1 MIKLILALVFVIAF
15 LIVSLILIP
24 IAYIIGLFSR
34 SARDAYSQA
43 VVAWGFRVVGFI
55 AGARVT
61 EKGREKLPKGEAAL
75 YVANH
80 RSYFDIILLDSRMPV
95 PTAII
100 AKKELKAVPML
111 NWWMVLKHCKFLDRS
126 DIKQNLKIVL
136 ECIEEAKNGQT
147 ILIFPEGT
155 RSKGDSELD
164 MLEFKEGSMKIAL
177 KSGIKVVPV
186 AIHGTRDILEKQ
198 FPLIKASDVTISYGD
213 PIDPASLDKEQQKHM
228 GALCREKILEMLK
241 EVSG

>member
-1 MIKLILALVFVIAF
+1 MIRLIVALVFVIVF

-24 IAYIIGLFSR
+24 IAYIIGLFGL

-43 VVAWGFRVVGFI
+43 VVAWAFRVVGFI

-61 EKGREKLPKGEAAL
+61 EKGRDRLPKGETAL

-80 RSYFDIILLDSRMPV
+80 RSIFDVVLLDGRMPV

-100 AKKELKAVPML
+100 AKKEMKAVPIL
-111 NWWMVLKHCKFLDRS
+111 NWWMMLKHCKFLDRS

-177 KSGIKVVPV
+177 KSGVKIVPV
-186 AIHGTRDILEKQ
+186 AIHGTRDILEKH
-198 FPLIKASDVTISYGD
+198 FPIIKSADVTITYGE
-213 PIDPASLDKEQQKHM
+213 PIDPKSMDKEQQKHL

-241 EVSG
+241 D

>member
-1 MIKLILALVFVIAF
+1 MIRLIVALVFVIAF

-24 IAYIIGLFSR
+24 IAYLIGLFSC

-43 VVAWGFRVVGFI
+43 VVAWAFRVVGFI

-61 EKGREKLPKGEAAL
+61 EKGRDRLPKGETAL

-80 RSYFDIILLDSRMPV
+80 RSIFDVVLLDGRMPV

-100 AKKELKAVPML
+100 AKKEMKAVPIL
-111 NWWMVLKHCKFLDRS
+111 NWWMMLKHCKFLDRS

-177 KSGIKVVPV
+177 KSGVKIVPV
-186 AIHGTRDILEKQ
+186 AIHGTRDIMEKH
-198 FPLIKASDVTISYGD
+198 FPIIKSVDVTITYGE
-213 PIDPASLDKEQQKHM
+213 PIDPKSMDKEQQKHL
-228 GALCREKILEMLK
+228 GALCRERILEMLRD
-241 EVSG
+241 

>member
-1 MIKLILALVFVIAF
+1 MIRLILALIFVIAF

-43 VVAWGFRVVGFI
+43 VVAWAFRVVGFI
-55 AGARVT
+55 AGAKVT
-61 EKGREKLPKGEAAL
+61 ERGREKLPAGEAAL

-80 RSYFDIILLDSRMPV
+80 RSFFDVVLLDGRMPV
-95 PTAII
+95 PTAIV

-111 NWWMVLKHCKFLDRS
+111 NWWMILKNCKFLDRS

-136 ECIEEAKNGQT
+136 ECIEEAKSGQT

-177 KSGIKVVPV
+177 KSGVKIVPV
-186 AIHGTRDILEKQ
+186 AIHGTRDIMEKH
-198 FPLIKASDVTISYGD
+198 FPIIKSADVTITYGD
-213 PIDPASLDKEQQKHM
+213 PIDPKTLDKEQQKHL
-228 GALCREKILEMLK
+228 GALCREKILEML
-241 EVSG
+241 G